1 MEDAVMAAMRIDR
14 FLAECGTGSRSEV
27 KQLLKK
33 GLVAVNGVIAKKPEL
48 KVDPVSDCV
57 TVSGKQLCFEPYEYV
72 MLHKPAGCIT
82 AARDARQKTVMEYLG
97 AENRADPA
105 REPEEACFHK
115 TDLAP
120 VGRLD
125 LDTEGLLLFT
135 NDGELAHRMLAPKS
149 HVNKTYF
156 AKVQGCVNEED
167 VKAFAEGLEIGEKQL
182 TLPAKLELFGED
194 TCSAEERYAVGSYN
208 KTAGEGVTYCPPEER
223 HALGSP
229 NIPAEYISEVELT
242 IQEGKFH
249 QVKRMFESR
258 GKKVLYLKRI
268 SMGGVE
274 LDRSLRPGQWR
285 YLTEEEIRQLYISC
299 GLPWKG

>member
-14 FLAECGTGSRSEV
+14 FLAECGIGSRSEV

-33 GLVAVNGVIAKKPEL
+33 GLVAVNGVIAEKPER

-57 TVSGKQLCFEPYEYV
+57 TVSGKRLCFEPYEYV
-72 MLHKPAGCIT
+72 MLYKPAGCVT
-82 AARDARQKTVMEYLG
+82 AARDARQKAVMEYLG
-97 AENRADPA
+97 PENRADA
-105 REPEEACFHK
+105 VLEPEESCFHK

-125 LDTEGLLLFT
+125 LDTEGLLLLT

-149 HVNKTYF
+149 HVDKTYF
-156 AKVQGCVNEED
+156 AKVQGCVTEED
-167 VKAFAEGLEIGEKQL
+167 VRAFAEGLEIGEKYP
-182 TLPAKLELFGED
+182 TLPAELVILNGD
-194 TCSAEERYAVGSYN
+194 TCSPKERYAVGSYN
-208 KTAGEGVTYCPPEER
+208 KTAGEGMTYCPPKER
-223 HALGSP
+223 HVLGSP
-229 NIPAEYISEVELT
+229 NIPAAYISEVKLT

-274 LDRSLRPGQWR
+274 LDRLLRPGQWR
-285 YLTEEEIRQLYISC
+285 RLTEEEIGQLYVSC
-299 GLPWKG
+299 GLPRKG